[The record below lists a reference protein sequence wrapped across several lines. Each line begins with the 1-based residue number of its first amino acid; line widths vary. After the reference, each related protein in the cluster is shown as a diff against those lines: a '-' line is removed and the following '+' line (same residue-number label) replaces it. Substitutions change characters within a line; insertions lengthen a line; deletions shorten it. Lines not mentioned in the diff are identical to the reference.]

1 MKLESFIA
9 RRIYGHND
17 GKRYTRSASLIAIF
31 GIAVGLVVMLLSVA
45 IVRGFKHEVAGKV
58 MGFGSQLQVLSIT
71 QNAQYEVLPVVTNDS
86 MLRVIRNTKGVAHAQ
101 LFASKTG
108 LFKTSE
114 DFCGMQFRGVGEDYD
129 TTFLHKYLV
138 AGQLPRFSS
147 TQSSN
152 QVLISEI
159 TAKLLNLQVGQRVF
173 AYFYSEGGLRARRFT
188 VSGIYNTHL
197 TDYDRQTC
205 FTDIRTVR
213 RLNNWEADES
223 SGVEMTKD
231 EGVASTDLS
240 RTLNQALGHRP
251 DRSGAQCAV
260 FTTEE
265 LAPGLFAWLDVLDV
279 NVAMILALMMVIGSF
294 TIVSGILIIM
304 LERIQMIGVLSA
316 LGASASRIRGI
327 FRHFSYMLLV
337 RALFWGN
344 LIALT
349 LCFLQKRY
357 SLIALDADTY
367 YIDAVPIR
375 VLPLDVI
382 GINVGVA
389 LISMFIILIS
399 TFFISLKRPASAI
412 RWE

>member
-71 QNAQYEVLPVVTNDS
+71 QNANYEVLPVVTNDS
-86 MLRVIRNTKGVAHAQ
+86 MLRVIRNTEGVAHAQ

-138 AGQLPRFSS
+138 EGQLPRFSS

-231 EGVASTDLS
+231 EGVVSADLS

-279 NVAMILALMMVIGSF
+279 NVAMILLLHDCLWHSHHHARAHPDDRRFVGFGSQRLPHPRHLPPLF
-294 TIVSGILIIM
+294 LY
-304 LERIQMIGVLSA
+304 A
-316 LGASASRIRGI
+316 LGARIVLGQSHRT
-327 FRHFSYMLLV
+327 V
-337 RALFWGN
+337 ALFPSK
-344 LIALT
+344 ALFPH
-349 LCFLQKRY
+349 CFGCRHLLYR
-357 SLIALDADTY
+357 
-367 YIDAVPIR
+367 R
-375 VLPLDVI
+375 
-382 GINVGVA
+382 
-389 LISMFIILIS
+389 
-399 TFFISLKRPASAI
+399 RPHPRASAGRDWHQCRRNADFHVHHPDFDI
-412 RWE
+412 LYLAQAPGFSHQMGMMHND